1 MNEWDTTLAFSKY
14 FVQQI
19 DLNHDEREYKLQLAS
34 GLLKARE
41 QLLDG
46 QRQWFETLRREI
58 SRTNLVNQYFMMALI
73 KAWTEQAEALA
84 NAVRDFWSGIPTPSR
99 LNNLE
104 HELREL
110 DRTRLSSG
118 GAIGFGSLLLMAV
131 NPENYPPFRA
141 RRTAE
146 FMKLVGVLP
155 LAPTAAP
162 SDRYEQLL
170 EILDVLQEKSTEAGL
185 PVRDRLDAQGLLW
198 TLTNVDPD
206 ESWPAD
212 TARAFREWRGDKEI
226 PMPEHVVFSRGSGK
240 SPATEDAGWKILGP
254 ALSGDFSPIDGI
266 TTTWTDAAASSLLLT
281 RDTQDPES
289 GGYLERL
296 HAQLAGSDNSVYL
309 LAAELTYLQCVALS
323 NTGPAKK
330 IERINTV
337 LGWAPG
343 GPAQLPSELAD
354 ALQCPGAFNGG
365 QGFNMHIAAHV
376 GWLLRFVKHLEA
388 LPRHVVNEALSSP
401 WKWIDL
407 TATVPDDV
415 PTIRYTIDYLV
426 WPNYFQPVVVKED
439 RKRIRDAF
447 AHLLGGPRGN
457 TEADIA
463 QDLHEIQ
470 QIHSAEGGQ
479 YAEWYA
485 EPYRSQWVGHNGP
498 SQKAWLVR
506 QAQAG
511 RPMAETWIEEGI
523 VSLPSQPLPTEIS
536 GEGFEIVFDAVKSVY
551 GHISYSDQKEKAREL
566 HRFASQMQ
574 EGDLVI
580 APWEDVILVGV
591 VSSHAYFADFAG
603 PKFCRTVDWH
613 RDPVDNADL
622 PEPLPRLLSEAGT
635 IVDVSPAI
643 LAIDA
648 WVQRPTG
655 PDVVAEP
662 TAPPK
667 PRAVVIPQLRNASDE
682 LASELYVARNDLQE
696 MIDLLR
702 TRRQVVLYG
711 PPGTGKTFIG
721 KRLAHFLAGKEHADH
736 VQIVQFHPSYAYEDF
751 FEGYRPSGG
760 VDRQVGFEL
769 QHGPL
774 RRLAA
779 MAADPANASLPF
791 FLIIDEMNRGNLA
804 KVFGELYFLL
814 EYRSDSIRLQY
825 SPGEEFTLP
834 PNLFIIATMNTADRS
849 IALVDAAIRR
859 RFAFIELH
867 PQNGVISGTL
877 ARFLEARGR
886 PTLAADILDALNSE
900 LGLDKRDL
908 AVGPSYFMREDSFD
922 PAGLRR
928 VWKYELLPLLEE
940 YHFGELDRDEVHERF
955 ALNALLIEIGRSLEE
970 LELPDGGDPEE

>member
-1 MNEWDTTLAFSKY
+1 VNAWDEVLAFSKL
-14 FVQQI
+14 FVQQV
-19 DLNHDEREYKLQLAS
+19 DLAHEEREYKLQLAS
-34 GLLKARE
+34 GLMKARE

-73 KAWTEQAEALA
+73 KAETEHPDALG
-84 NAVRDFWSGIPTPSR
+84 NAVRDFWSGTPTPEH
-99 LNNLE
+99 LDKLE

-110 DRTRLSSG
+110 NSVRLSSG
-118 GAIGFGSLLLMAV
+118 GAVGFGSLLLMAME
-131 NPENYPPFRA
+131 PEKYPPFRA
-141 RRTAE
+141 RRTSE
-146 FMKLVGVLP
+146 FMKLVGVAP
-155 LAPTAAP
+155 LGAGAKP
-162 SDRYEQLL
+162 SERYQQLL
-170 EILDVLQEKSTEAGL
+170 ETLDVLREKAHQEGL
-185 PVRDRLDAQGLLW
+185 PGGDRLDAQGLLW
-198 TLTNVDPD
+198 TLMNVDPD
-206 ESWPAD
+206 DSWPAREAKD
-212 TARAFREWRGDKEI
+212 FRAWRGDKEK
-226 PMPEHVVFSRGSGK
+226 PKNETSEFVRGSGK
-240 SPATEDAGWKILGP
+240 SPVTEDAAWKILGP
-254 ALSGDFSPIDGI
+254 ALSGEFSPIDGI
-266 TTTWTDAAASSLLLT
+266 TTTWTEAAASRLLLT

-376 GWLLRFVKHLEA
+376 GWLLRFVKHLEGM
-388 LPRHVVNEALSSP
+388 PREDVNEALSSP

-415 PTIRYTIDYLV
+415 PTMRYTIDYLV

-457 TEADIA
+457 AEVDIA

-470 QIHSAEGGQ
+470 QIHGADGGH

-511 RPMAETWIEEGI
+511 RPMAETWIAEGI
-523 VSLPSQPLPTEIS
+523 ISLPSQPLPAEIS
-536 GEGFEIVFDAVKSVY
+536 GEGFETVFDAVKSVY
-551 GHISYSDQKEKAREL
+551 GHITYSDQKEKAREL
-566 HRFASQMQ
+566 HRFATQMQ

-591 VSSHAYFADFAG
+591 VSSQAYFADFAG

-655 PDVVAEP
+655 ADVVPEP

-667 PRAVVIPQLRNASDE
+667 PRTIIVPQLRNASDE

-721 KRLAHFLAGKEHADH
+721 KRLAQFLAGREHADH

-751 FEGYRPSGG
+751 FEGYRPNGSANG
-760 VDRQVGFEL
+760 QVGFEL

-779 MAADPANASLPF
+779 MASDPANASQPF

-814 EYRSDSIRLQY
+814 EYRNDSIRLQY

-834 PNLFIIATMNTADRS
+834 PNLFMISTMNTADRS
-849 IALVDAAIRR
+849 IAMVDAAIRR
-859 RFAFIELH
+859 RFAFVELH
-867 PQNGVISGTL
+867 PQDGVIAGTL
-877 ARFLEARGR
+877 ARFLAARGR
-886 PTLAADILDALNSE
+886 PTLAADLLEALNSE
-900 LGLDKRDL
+900 LGIDKRDL
-908 AVGPSYFMREDSFD
+908 AVGPSYFMREDAFD
-922 PAGLRR
+922 AAGLRR

-955 ALNALLIEIGRSLEE
+955 ALDALLFQMGRSLDELNQPNGADDEE
-970 LELPDGGDPEE
+970 